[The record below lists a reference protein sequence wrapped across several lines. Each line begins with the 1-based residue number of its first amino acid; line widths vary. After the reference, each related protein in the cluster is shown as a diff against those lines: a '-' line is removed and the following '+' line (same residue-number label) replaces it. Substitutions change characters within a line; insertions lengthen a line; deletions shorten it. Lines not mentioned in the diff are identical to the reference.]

1 MRVLQCCLRAIYG
14 GGGDEVAYAIMR
26 IEKRRDLASV
36 RRCADHH
43 LRAVD
48 TPNADPMR
56 GIRVLAGSADARD
69 VTALIRDTTGPLMKR
84 KDGIRAMD
92 VFCGASPEF
101 FEAGGSVQQFEAIAL
116 SWASST
122 FGADN
127 IQLAVTHEDELT
139 PHVQM
144 LVTPITP
151 QGKLAASYWLDGPKK
166 LEALQDTF
174 AAAMAPLGLE
184 RGVKGSK
191 ARHEDVRRWYAE
203 LLPQMRTAEA
213 RIEEAQKTIENAK
226 LADADLVAAR
236 SAIAADQAEVKKL
249 KAQIDRVELY
259 QQNQAKKNSE
269 KAAKVAAA
277 EAAMREEIQKLGQRD
292 IALKAAEKSTEGERQ
307 ARIDAERKNAVLARE
322 KVILEGDKNVLH
334 NEVISLRKQLRK
346 HIGD

>member
-1 MRVLQCCLRAIYG
+1 M
-14 GGGDEVAYAIMR
+14 AYAIMR

-48 TPNADPMR
+48 TPNADPE
-56 GIRVLAGSADARD
+56 GSIRVLAGSSEASE
-69 VTALIRDTTGPLMKR
+69 VTALIRDTTKPLMRR
-84 KDGIRAMD
+84 KDAIRCMD

-116 SWASST
+116 AWASTT

-127 IQLAVTHEDELT
+127 VMLAVTHQDELT
-139 PHVQM
+139 PHVQL

-151 QGKLAASYWLDGPKK
+151 KGKLAASYWLDGPKK
-166 LEALQDTF
+166 LEALQDSY

-249 KAQIDRVELY
+249 KAQMDRVELY
-259 QQNQAKKNSE
+259 QQNQAKKNAE
-269 KAAKVAAA
+269 KAAKIATA
-277 EAAMREEIQKLGQRD
+277 EAAVREEMQILGKRD
-292 IALKAAEKSTEGERQ
+292 IALKEAEKANMGERQ
-307 ARIDAERKNAVLARE
+307 ARIDAERKNDVLTRQ

-334 NEVISLRKQLRK
+334 NQVLSLKKELRK
-346 HIGD
+346 HIG